1 MPVQIGVPPSCW
13 GNTKRAVGHK
23 CMLIQV
29 VAIVSAVAL
38 YYVIPEAYIH
48 SRIKGFTT
56 RSATNKYFVPNMKWV
71 ELKTSNSI
79 LPRSSHGVSIVN
91 VEGKNMLV
99 VYGGENI
106 ARTPLD
112 SKVNVLEIDENREEL
127 SWTEAKPSDG
137 ENIPEPRVAHA
148 QASIGTK
155 VYIFGGR
162 QSITMDE
169 APLNDLYSYDL
180 ATKTWENISVPSS
193 GSVPSPRSFHKM
205 VSVGKKLYV
214 FGGCGAN
221 GRMADLHCYDVET
234 KAWTALPTGDG
245 QIAGRGGAGFMASTD
260 GKYLFVVGGFA
271 GKEMND
277 VYRYDIEAQTMSTI
291 YEQDDDQATN
301 PLRPFSVS
309 CGGVL
314 HGLIHYFGGEVNPSQ
329 KGHEGAGGF
338 SNKVQVLNGVTGKV
352 ESKAAE
358 VSGPAPRDRGW
369 TDAAVLHENDEEK
382 LVVFGGLSGDD
393 SDPLRLNDVWVLE
406 K

>member
-1 MPVQIGVPPSCW
+1 MLLQI
-13 GNTKRAVGHK
+13 
-23 CMLIQV
+23 
-29 VAIVSAVAL
+29 VALVSAVAL
-38 YYVIPEAYIH
+38 YYILPEAYIH
-48 SRIKGFTT
+48 TGIKEYTT
-56 RSATNKYFVPNMKWV
+56 KSTTKQIVPEMKWI

-79 LPRSSHGVSIVN
+79 LPRSSHGVSIVHL
-91 VEGKNMLV
+91 EGKNMLV
-99 VYGGENI
+99 VYGGENV

-112 SKVNVLEIDENREEL
+112 SKINTLNIDENREEL
-127 SWTEAKPSDG
+127 SWVEAKPSSG

-169 APLNDLYSYDL
+169 APLNDLYSFDL
-180 ATKTWENISVPSS
+180 ATKIWENISVPSS

-205 VSVGKKLYV
+205 VSVGKKLYI
-214 FGGCGAN
+214 FGGCGAG
-221 GRMADLHCYDVET
+221 GRMADLHSYDVET
-234 KAWTALPTGDG
+234 KSWTALSTGN
-245 QIAGRGGAGFMASTD
+245 IEIPGRGGAGFMPSAD
-260 GKYLFVVGGFA
+260 GKYLFIVGGFA

-277 VYRYDIEAQTMSTI
+277 VYRYDIEAQTMSKI
-291 YEQDDDQATN
+291 YEQDDDQETN

-338 SNKVQVLNGVTGKV
+338 SNEVQVLDGSTGKMDG
-352 ESKAAE
+352 KAVAI
-358 VSGPAPRDRGW
+358 SGQAPRDRGW
-369 TDAAVLHENDEEK
+369 TDAAVLREHGEDK

-393 SDPLRLNDVWVLE
+393 SNPIRLNDVWVLE